1 MAYRLLG
8 ALSLRLAPLHNYA
21 ICQKRALSS
30 NTAKQVTNHGQL
42 SITFKEYRSIRKR
55 MKWRD
60 MGVGLLGGVL
70 SMYGFIEMFIH
81 NYPDLFT
88 MSPEE
93 IKPIFGLDPLIVLGI
108 GGMGSFLIGYLIV
121 NHGNSAV
128 WRLIRPELSKQLSQ
142 RDRDF
147 MQRVAAYR
155 FKGTTQQWWEDD
167 YHGDKIN
174 TVSDYRQWIRKQQ
187 QKAREEQKFT

>member
-8 ALSLRLAPLHNYA
+8 AISLRLAPLQNYA
-21 ICQKRALSS
+21 TYQKRAVSS
-30 NTAKQVTNHGQL
+30 RTPKQVTNPGQF
-42 SITFKEYRSIRKR
+42 SISFKEYRSIRKR

-60 MGVGLLGGVL
+60 MGVGMLGGVL
-70 SMYGFIEMFIH
+70 SMYGFIGMFIH
-81 NYPDLFT
+81 YYPDMFT

-93 IKPIFGLDPLIVLGI
+93 IKPIFGLDPIIVLGI
-108 GGMGSFLIGYLIV
+108 GGICSFLIGYLFV
-121 NHGNSAV
+121 NHGSSAV
-128 WRLIRPELSKQLSQ
+128 WRRIRPELSKQVTQ

-174 TVSDYRQWIRKQQ
+174 TVSDYRQWIRNQQ
-187 QKAREEQKFT
+187 QKAKAENKFS